1 MGKIVSNFFM
11 SLDGVVEAPDQ
22 WHFPYFNDE
31 MGQIIGAGMAT
42 TGAFLMGRKLYSE
55 WSEYWPPH
63 ADDQEFGTFINELPK
78 YVVSDTLTEAAWKN
92 TTLIAGHEAA
102 DRLRQ
107 LKDETDGDI
116 TMSGSATTVRWLL
129 AEGLLDELRLLVH
142 PIAVGHGQRLFDGTP
157 THPLRLLDSSALGS
171 GVLNLTYA
179 PDPNP
184 PTA

>member
-31 MGQIIGAGMAT
+31 MGEVIGAGMAT
-42 TGAFLMGRKLYSE
+42 TGAFLMGRKLYGE

-63 ADDQEFGTFINELPK
+63 ADDHEFGSFINELPK
-78 YVVSDTLTEAAWKN
+78 YVVSDSLTEATWKN
-92 TTLIAGHEAA
+92 TTLIPGTDAA
-102 DRLRQ
+102 ARLRR

-129 AEGLLDELRLLVH
+129 AEGLLDQLRLLVH
-142 PIAVGHGQRLFDGTP
+142 PIAVGHGQRLFEGTT
-157 THPLRLLDSSALGS
+157 THPLRLLDSSALS
-171 GVLNLTYA
+171 TGVLNLTYA
-179 PDPNP
+179 PDPSP